1 MRDLGDISSVF
12 ISLAS
17 FLTLISYKVKFSR
30 ILRCVFQGENGHR
43 TQKKSFDMEG
53 LLESG
58 RRPQKVIVMSGFH
71 QFLTVYC
78 SCKDI
83 KMLHE
88 DYIILH
94 YIMHHEHYI
103 TL

>member
-53 LLESG
+53 LLI
-58 RRPQKVIVMSGFH
+58 R
-71 QFLTVYC
+71 
-78 SCKDI
+78 
-83 KMLHE
+83 
-88 DYIILH
+88 
-94 YIMHHEHYI
+94 
-103 TL
+103 